1 MKIFM
6 GYRMNMRRIIYDTTF
21 FFGGENALCEEMAH
35 LQIIMVQFYVMR
47 CCHNFHVAHSY

>member
-1 MKIFM
+1 MIQH
-6 GYRMNMRRIIYDTTF
+6 F
-21 FFGGENALCEEMAH
+21 FFCGGENALCEEMTH